1 MRASSHPLLF
11 AGALC
16 CATFATKG
24 AAQSGV
30 ATGPIPTLS
39 AARVSARAALQ
50 SAPTAADTI
59 YLVRRKQPVGAGLLS
74 YVYPGVG
81 SFYAGHTRHG
91 VTHLAVAMGAM
102 LALMGSAID
111 EEASPR
117 ASAGTA
123 LVGIYLVNW
132 GWSIVSAVNDARA
145 VNRAAA
151 RVTPPR

>member
-1 MRASSHPLLF
+1 MRMPSPALLL
-11 AGALC
+11 AGALSC
-16 CATFATKG
+16 TALASEG
-24 AAQSGV
+24 GAQSGP
-30 ATGPIPTLS
+30 ATGPVPTLS
-39 AARVSARAALQ
+39 AARVSASATLQ
-50 SAPTAADTI
+50 SAPASADTV
-59 YLVRRKQPVGAGLLS
+59 YLVRRRQPVGAGLLS

-102 LALMGSAID
+102 LALMGSGIED
-111 EEASPR
+111 ETSPR

-151 RVTPPR
+151 RLSPPR